1 MTGYGVVPKLLCLQT
16 KIWNHQAKMVCCVGG
31 TLGKLFEAFQ
41 SVTQQGGH
49 LSSLMFNVYVDT
61 VMREWLRQ
69 TLEEEAALGRF
80 KQASRDKLAFFVD
93 NRLVGSRNPGC
104 RVPSTFS

>member
-1 MTGYGVVPKLLCLQT
+1 
-16 KIWNHQAKMVCCVGG
+16 MVCRVGG

>member
-1 MTGYGVVPKLLCLQT
+1 
-16 KIWNHQAKMVCCVGG
+16 
-31 TLGKLFEAFQ
+31 
-41 SVTQQGGH
+41 
-49 LSSLMFNVYVDT
+49 MFNVYVDT